1 MSSAVLW
8 RREAAVL
15 KDGRVPTFF
24 HRVTK
29 YDPAHRDGHGRYTG
43 PEDAL
48 SDHGE
53 VEAAYLLAVAAFAAD
68 SGIDELA
75 VREPQ
80 VPSLAH
86 FGAEP
91 PVDGFGLAGLFPPTR
106 ESPSGG
112 SSAGSPEGF
121 HDGAVVPLDVGLE
134 LVRAMLRDSGAW
146 CRLEVEDRFTVHVGW
161 DQYLYVGTDRP
172 CERASARTRRLGLFP
187 ERLDSSPYAMETGE
201 DVQRPADDAFWAGL
215 SRMVSA
221 CRAGMVEELYV
232 EGASRWHRLSRDGVE
247 AVRTRIAP
255 RARLAVWPDLSS
267 DVDAVL
273 SAFAADDTVECV
285 WQDVEDGPVR
295 SAHADE
301 ETFTGL
307 ADRISG
313 AAAVCLLSLAADE
326 RVPLFTAVMPD
337 ADGVVRARWRTEPAP
352 ADRHW
357 ALLRTLRPGRIVSGT
372 VTRIADFGVTFVD
385 IGGFEAMINIPELS
399 WRSFDHPSDVVS
411 VGEKVDAE
419 ILGVELLPER
429 VSLSL
434 KALHEDPMRLLT
446 GQIGR
451 TVVGPVTKLLPFGV
465 LVRVEEVEE
474 AANGFEGLVH
484 MSELRGGQLD
494 GTDIA
499 VRVGDLLPV
508 RILDV
513 DPTRRRIALSH
524 RQAVAEA

>member
-1 MSSAVLW
+1 M
-8 RREAAVL
+8 
-15 KDGRVPTFF
+15 GRVPTFF

-29 YDPAHRDGHGRYTG
+29 YDPAHRDRQGRYTG
-43 PEDAL
+43 PQDTL

-53 VEAAYLLAVAAFAAD
+53 VEAAYLRAVAAFAED

-80 VPSLAH
+80 IPSLAR

-91 PVDGFGLAGLFPPTR
+91 PVDGFGLAGLFPPAR
-106 ESPSGG
+106 ESH
-112 SSAGSPEGF
+112 AGSPTGDSPGGPPEGF
-121 HDGAVVPLDVGLE
+121 HDGAAVPLDIGLE

-146 CRLEVEDRFTVHVGW
+146 CRLEWEDRFTVHVGW
-161 DQYLYVGTDRP
+161 DQYLYVGSDRP
-172 CERASARTRRLGLFP
+172 CERARARTRRLGLFP

-221 CRAGMVEELYV
+221 RRAGVLEEMYV
-232 EGASRWHRLSRDGVE
+232 EGASRWHRLSQGGVE
-247 AVRTRIAP
+247 EVRPRLAP
-255 RARLAVWPDLSS
+255 RARLAVWPGLSS
-267 DVDAVL
+267 DVDTVL
-273 SAFAADDTVECV
+273 STFPADGTAECV
-285 WQDVEDGPVR
+285 WQDEEDGPVR
-295 SAHADE
+295 SALVDGDTSTA
-301 ETFTGL
+301 L
-307 ADRISG
+307 AGRISG
-313 AAAVCLLSLAADE
+313 AAAVSLLPVTADE

-337 ADGVVRARWRTEPAP
+337 ADGVVRARWRTDPAP

-399 WRSFDHPSDVVS
+399 WRSFNHPSDVVS

-446 GQIGR
+446 GRIGR
-451 TVVGPVTKLLPFGV
+451 TVVGPVTKVLPFGV
-465 LVRVEEVEE
+465 TVRVEEVTD
-474 AANGFEGLVH
+474 GFEGLVH
-484 MSELRGGQLD
+484 ISELRDEQLD

-499 VRVGDLLPV
+499 VRVGDLLAV

-513 DPTRRRIALSH
+513 DPIRRRIVLSH
-524 RQAVAEA
+524 RRAVAAA